1 MQLISQNPTDEDFI
15 QDPYKFYKNFVSTDG
30 LYYWNEYNMPA
41 VFDPAGQELL
51 FKDKRFGREKLKNQS
66 NNHEK
71 HLKAFYHVESNS
83 MLELEPPKHTRLRG
97 LVLRAFTTRKINTIQ
112 PEIAALSYKLL
123 DDLKS
128 NNVDILKGFATQLPV
143 IVIARLLLT
152 NVKDSKKL
160 SAKKREEIFSMVE
173 ENNIE
178 YSFNESSNTFIDQF
192 GIKNANEKVLTDSIS
207 DIYTGNEIVYVDH
220 FKINDFKSISVVRGE
235 DNCRAIALA
244 SIIAK
249 VLRDNLMVKFSEKY
263 PEYSFE
269 KNKGYGTKDHR
280 EAISKYGLSN
290 IHRKSFSLKPI

>member
-1 MQLISQNPTDEDFI
+1 MIED
-15 QDPYKFYKNFVSTDG
+15 KVW
-30 LYYWNEYNMPA
+30 LE
-41 VFDPAGQELL
+41 DPAKYIIGADEV
-51 FKDKRFGREKLKNQS
+51 GRGS
-66 NNHEK
+66 F
-71 HLKAFYHVESNS
+71 AGPICAAAV
-83 MLELEPPKHTRLRG
+83 
-97 LVLRAFTTRKINTIQ
+97 KINYSHL
-112 PEIAALSYKLL
+112 A
-123 DDLKS
+123 
-128 NNVDILKGFATQLPV
+128 
-143 IVIARLLLT
+143 LLT

-207 DIYTGNEIVYVDH
+207 NIYTGNEIVYVDH

-249 VLRDNLMVKFSEKY
+249 VLRDNLMIKFSEKY

>member
-1 MQLISQNPTDEDFI
+1 MIED
-15 QDPYKFYKNFVSTDG
+15 KVWS
-30 LYYWNEYNMPA
+30 E
-41 VFDPAGQELL
+41 DPAKYIIGADEV
-51 FKDKRFGREKLKNQS
+51 GRGS
-66 NNHEK
+66 F
-71 HLKAFYHVESNS
+71 AGPICAAAV
-83 MLELEPPKHTRLRG
+83 
-97 LVLRAFTTRKINTIQ
+97 KINYSHL
-112 PEIAALSYKLL
+112 ALL
-123 DDLKS
+123 
-128 NNVDILKGFATQLPV
+128 N
-143 IVIARLLLT
+143 

-249 VLRDNLMVKFSEKY
+249 VLRDNLMIKFSEKY

>member
-1 MQLISQNPTDEDFI
+1 MIED
-15 QDPYKFYKNFVSTDG
+15 KVWS
-30 LYYWNEYNMPA
+30 E
-41 VFDPAGQELL
+41 DPA
-51 FKDKRFGREKLKNQS
+51 K
-66 NNHEK
+66 
-71 HLKAFYHVESNS
+71 YI
-83 MLELEPPKHTRLRG
+83 RG
-97 LVLRAFTTRKINTIQ
+97 AEEERRGSFAGPICAAAVKINYSHL
-112 PEIAALSYKLL
+112 A
-123 DDLKS
+123 
-128 NNVDILKGFATQLPV
+128 
-143 IVIARLLLT
+143 LLT

-249 VLRDNLMVKFSEKY
+249 VLRDNLMIKFSEKY

>member
-1 MQLISQNPTDEDFI
+1 MIEDKVWSEDPNKYIIGADEVGRGSFAGPI
-15 QDPYKFYKNFVSTDG
+15 CAA
-30 LYYWNEYNMPA
+30 A
-41 VFDPAGQELL
+41 V
-51 FKDKRFGREKLKNQS
+51 
-66 NNHEK
+66 
-71 HLKAFYHVESNS
+71 
-83 MLELEPPKHTRLRG
+83 
-97 LVLRAFTTRKINTIQ
+97 KINYSHL
-112 PEIAALSYKLL
+112 E
-123 DDLKS
+123 
-128 NNVDILKGFATQLPV
+128 
-143 IVIARLLLT
+143 LLT

-160 SAKKREEIFSMVE
+160 SPKKREEIFSMVE

-220 FKINDFKSISVVRGE
+220 FKINDFNSISVVRGE

-244 SIIAK
+244 SIVAK
-249 VLRDNLMVKFSEKY
+249 VLRDNLMIKFSKKY

-280 EAISKYGLSN
+280 EAISRYGLSN

>member
-1 MQLISQNPTDEDFI
+1 MIED
-15 QDPYKFYKNFVSTDG
+15 KVWS
-30 LYYWNEYNMPA
+30 E
-41 VFDPAGQELL
+41 DPAKYIIGADEV
-51 FKDKRFGREKLKNQS
+51 GRGS
-66 NNHEK
+66 F
-71 HLKAFYHVESNS
+71 AGPICAAAV
-83 MLELEPPKHTRLRG
+83 
-97 LVLRAFTTRKINTIQ
+97 KINYSHL
-112 PEIAALSYKLL
+112 A
-123 DDLKS
+123 
-128 NNVDILKGFATQLPV
+128 
-143 IVIARLLLT
+143 LLT

-160 SAKKREEIFSMVE
+160 SAKKREEIFLMVK

-244 SIIAK
+244 SIVAK
-249 VLRDNLMVKFSEKY
+249 VLRDNLMIKFSEKY

-269 KNKGYGTKDHR
+269 KNKGYGTKEHR
-280 EAISKYGLSN
+280 QAISKYGLSN

>member
-1 MQLISQNPTDEDFI
+1 MIEDKVWAEDPTKYIIGADEVGRGSFAGPI
-15 QDPYKFYKNFVSTDG
+15 CAA
-30 LYYWNEYNMPA
+30 A
-41 VFDPAGQELL
+41 V
-51 FKDKRFGREKLKNQS
+51 
-66 NNHEK
+66 
-71 HLKAFYHVESNS
+71 
-83 MLELEPPKHTRLRG
+83 
-97 LVLRAFTTRKINTIQ
+97 KINYSH
-112 PEIAALSYKLL
+112 L
-123 DDLKS
+123 
-128 NNVDILKGFATQLPV
+128 G
-143 IVIARLLLT
+143 LLT

-160 SAKKREEIFSMVE
+160 SAKKRSEIFSMVE

-178 YSFNESSNTFIDQF
+178 YSFNESSNTFIDKF

-220 FKINDFKSISVVRGE
+220 FKINNFKSISVVRGE

-249 VLRDNLMVKFSEKY
+249 VLRDNLMIKYSEKY

>member
-1 MQLISQNPTDEDFI
+1 MIEDKVWSEDPAKYIIGTDEVGRGSFAGPI
-15 QDPYKFYKNFVSTDG
+15 CAA
-30 LYYWNEYNMPA
+30 A
-41 VFDPAGQELL
+41 V
-51 FKDKRFGREKLKNQS
+51 
-66 NNHEK
+66 
-71 HLKAFYHVESNS
+71 
-83 MLELEPPKHTRLRG
+83 
-97 LVLRAFTTRKINTIQ
+97 KINY
-112 PEIAALSYKLL
+112 S
-123 DDLKS
+123 
-128 NNVDILKGFATQLPV
+128 QL
-143 IVIARLLLT
+143 ALLT

-249 VLRDNLMVKFSEKY
+249 VLRDNLMIKFSEKY

>member
-1 MQLISQNPTDEDFI
+1 MIED
-15 QDPYKFYKNFVSTDG
+15 KVWS
-30 LYYWNEYNMPA
+30 E
-41 VFDPAGQELL
+41 DPAKYIIGADEV
-51 FKDKRFGREKLKNQS
+51 GRGS
-66 NNHEK
+66 F
-71 HLKAFYHVESNS
+71 AGPICAAAV
-83 MLELEPPKHTRLRG
+83 
-97 LVLRAFTTRKINTIQ
+97 KINYSHL
-112 PEIAALSYKLL
+112 A
-123 DDLKS
+123 
-128 NNVDILKGFATQLPV
+128 
-143 IVIARLLLT
+143 LLT

-178 YSFNESSNTFIDQF
+178 YSFNESSNIFIDQF

-220 FKINDFKSISVVRGE
+220 FKINDFRSISVVRGE

-249 VLRDNLMVKFSEKY
+249 VLRDNLMIKFSEKY

>member
-1 MQLISQNPTDEDFI
+1 MIED
-15 QDPYKFYKNFVSTDG
+15 KVWS
-30 LYYWNEYNMPA
+30 E
-41 VFDPAGQELL
+41 DPAKYIIGADEV
-51 FKDKRFGREKLKNQS
+51 GRGS
-66 NNHEK
+66 F
-71 HLKAFYHVESNS
+71 AGPICAAAV
-83 MLELEPPKHTRLRG
+83 
-97 LVLRAFTTRKINTIQ
+97 KINYSHL
-112 PEIAALSYKLL
+112 A
-123 DDLKS
+123 
-128 NNVDILKGFATQLPV
+128 
-143 IVIARLLLT
+143 LLT

-249 VLRDNLMVKFSEKY
+249 VLRDNLMIKFSEKY

-280 EAISKYGLSN
+280 KAISKYGLSN

>member
-1 MQLISQNPTDEDFI
+1 MIED
-15 QDPYKFYKNFVSTDG
+15 KVWS
-30 LYYWNEYNMPA
+30 E
-41 VFDPAGQELL
+41 DPAKYIIGADEV
-51 FKDKRFGREKLKNQS
+51 GRGS
-66 NNHEK
+66 F
-71 HLKAFYHVESNS
+71 AGPICAAAV
-83 MLELEPPKHTRLRG
+83 
-97 LVLRAFTTRKINTIQ
+97 KINYSHL
-112 PEIAALSYKLL
+112 A
-123 DDLKS
+123 
-128 NNVDILKGFATQLPV
+128 
-143 IVIARLLLT
+143 LLT

-249 VLRDNLMVKFSEKY
+249 VLRDNLMIKFSEKY

-269 KNKGYGTKDHR
+269 KNKGYGTRDHR

-290 IHRKSFSLKPI
+290 IHRKSFNLKPI

>member
-1 MQLISQNPTDEDFI
+1 MIEDKVWSENPNKYIIGADEVGRGSFAGPI
-15 QDPYKFYKNFVSTDG
+15 CAA
-30 LYYWNEYNMPA
+30 A
-41 VFDPAGQELL
+41 V
-51 FKDKRFGREKLKNQS
+51 
-66 NNHEK
+66 
-71 HLKAFYHVESNS
+71 
-83 MLELEPPKHTRLRG
+83 
-97 LVLRAFTTRKINTIQ
+97 KINYSHL
-112 PEIAALSYKLL
+112 E
-123 DDLKS
+123 
-128 NNVDILKGFATQLPV
+128 
-143 IVIARLLLT
+143 LLT

-160 SAKKREEIFSMVE
+160 SAKKREEIFSIVQ

-178 YSFNESSNTFIDQF
+178 YSFSESSNTFIDQF

-244 SIIAK
+244 SIVAK
-249 VLRDNLMVKFSEKY
+249 VLRDNLMIKFSEKY

-269 KNKGYGTKDHR
+269 KNKGYGTRDHR

>member
-1 MQLISQNPTDEDFI
+1 MIEDKVWFEDPTKYIIGADEVGRGSFAGPI
-15 QDPYKFYKNFVSTDG
+15 CAA
-30 LYYWNEYNMPA
+30 A
-41 VFDPAGQELL
+41 V
-51 FKDKRFGREKLKNQS
+51 
-66 NNHEK
+66 
-71 HLKAFYHVESNS
+71 
-83 MLELEPPKHTRLRG
+83 
-97 LVLRAFTTRKINTIQ
+97 KINYSH
-112 PEIAALSYKLL
+112 L
-123 DDLKS
+123 
-128 NNVDILKGFATQLPV
+128 G
-143 IVIARLLLT
+143 LLT

-249 VLRDNLMVKFSEKY
+249 VLRDNLMIKFSEKY

>member
-1 MQLISQNPTDEDFI
+1 MIEDKIWLENPNKFIVGADEVGRGSFAGPI
-15 QDPYKFYKNFVSTDG
+15 CAA
-30 LYYWNEYNMPA
+30 A
-41 VFDPAGQELL
+41 V
-51 FKDKRFGREKLKNQS
+51 
-66 NNHEK
+66 
-71 HLKAFYHVESNS
+71 
-83 MLELEPPKHTRLRG
+83 
-97 LVLRAFTTRKINTIQ
+97 KINYSHL
-112 PEIAALSYKLL
+112 A
-123 DDLKS
+123 
-128 NNVDILKGFATQLPV
+128 
-143 IVIARLLLT
+143 LLT

-249 VLRDNLMVKFSEKY
+249 VLRDNLMIKFSEKY

>member
-1 MQLISQNPTDEDFI
+1 MIED
-15 QDPYKFYKNFVSTDG
+15 KVWS
-30 LYYWNEYNMPA
+30 E
-41 VFDPAGQELL
+41 DPAKYIIGADEV
-51 FKDKRFGREKLKNQS
+51 GRGS
-66 NNHEK
+66 F
-71 HLKAFYHVESNS
+71 AGPICAAAV
-83 MLELEPPKHTRLRG
+83 
-97 LVLRAFTTRKINTIQ
+97 KINYSHL
-112 PEIAALSYKLL
+112 A
-123 DDLKS
+123 
-128 NNVDILKGFATQLPV
+128 
-143 IVIARLLLT
+143 LLT

-160 SAKKREEIFSMVE
+160 SAKKREEIFLMVK

-244 SIIAK
+244 SVIAK
-249 VLRDNLMVKFSEKY
+249 VLRDNLMIKFSEKY

>member
-1 MQLISQNPTDEDFI
+1 MIEDKVWSKDPNKFIIGSDEVGRGSFAGPI
-15 QDPYKFYKNFVSTDG
+15 CAA
-30 LYYWNEYNMPA
+30 A
-41 VFDPAGQELL
+41 V
-51 FKDKRFGREKLKNQS
+51 KINYS
-66 NNHEK
+66 
-71 HLKAFYHVESNS
+71 HLKF
-83 MLELEPPKHTRLRG
+83 
-97 LVLRAFTTRKINTIQ
+97 
-112 PEIAALSYKLL
+112 
-123 DDLKS
+123 
-128 NNVDILKGFATQLPV
+128 
-143 IVIARLLLT
+143 LT

-160 SAKKREEIFSMVE
+160 SVKKREEIFSLVQ

-178 YSFNESSNTFIDQF
+178 YSFKESSNAFIDQF
-192 GIKNANEKVLTDSIS
+192 GIKNANEKVLTESIS
-207 DIYTGNEIVYVDH
+207 DLYTGNEIVYVDH

>member
-1 MQLISQNPTDEDFI
+1 MLFSHLKILQILMIED
-15 QDPYKFYKNFVSTDG
+15 KVWS
-30 LYYWNEYNMPA
+30 E
-41 VFDPAGQELL
+41 DPAKYIIGADEV
-51 FKDKRFGREKLKNQS
+51 GRGS
-66 NNHEK
+66 F
-71 HLKAFYHVESNS
+71 AGPICAAAV
-83 MLELEPPKHTRLRG
+83 
-97 LVLRAFTTRKINTIQ
+97 KINYSHL
-112 PEIAALSYKLL
+112 A
-123 DDLKS
+123 
-128 NNVDILKGFATQLPV
+128 
-143 IVIARLLLT
+143 LLT

-249 VLRDNLMVKFSEKY
+249 VLRDNLMIKFSEKY